1 MILQN
6 KEAKSY
12 FYQKKYHK
20 AFELFYSQND
30 YYGAGLCCLMLKKCE
45 SARIFWRRNKSCPA
59 CNWGLCILDLINL
72 KIPQKQPSFFQTRA
86 FLEVYINLFVE
97 NDLIEWAQNVVA
109 NCDFLY
115 QSNPE
120 TYKFIARALFSNG
133 YFDLAIKFCKK
144 TLMVFYADPEAFLIL
159 SQCYFLLGN
168 LGEALDCVNR
178 INAMI
183 QGYYPTILFEKIIK
197 EEIEKKRNN
206 EKGN

>member
-12 FYQKKYHK
+12 FYQKKYQK

-30 YYGAGLCCLMLKKCE
+30 YYGAGLCCLMLKKQE
-45 SARIFWRRNKSCPA
+45 SARKFWKRDKSCPA
-59 CNWGLCILDLINL
+59 CLWGLCVLDFINL
-72 KIPQKQPSFFQTRA
+72 KIPLKLPTFFQTRA
-86 FLEVYINLFVE
+86 FLEVYLNLFIE
-97 NDLIEWAQNVVA
+97 NDLIEMAQNMVA
-109 NCDFLY
+109 SCDILY

-120 TYKFIARALFSNG
+120 TYKFIGRALFANG

-144 TLMVFYADPEAFLIL
+144 SLKLCYADPEAFLIL

-178 INAMI
+178 INAMV
-183 QGYYPTILFEKIIK
+183 QGYYPTILFEKILR
-197 EEIEKKRNN
+197 EEIEKKRN
-206 EKGN
+206 EK